1 MDPKAKSKAL
11 KKLPYGFYVL
21 STASDGKSNAFA
33 MTWAMQIA
41 FEPTLVAVA
50 VDNESYSHHL
60 VGEGGVFALNIFSK
74 EQPECVRPFLRG
86 YAADPDKL
94 SKLPHEPGE
103 TGSPIFTDAIAF
115 VECRVVKTVDAGGD
129 HTLFI
134 GEVVNAGVR
143 DEAMSILAKDMKMSY
158 AG

>member
-1 MDPKAKSKAL
+1 MEEKDKIAAL

-21 STASDGKSNAFA
+21 STVANGQSNAFA
-33 MTWAMQIA
+33 MTWAMQVA

-50 VDNESYSHHL
+50 VDQESYSHHL
-60 VGEGGVFALNIFSK
+60 IDEGKVFALNIFSK
-74 EQPECVRPFLRG
+74 EQDAFIKPFLKG
-86 YAADPDKL
+86 HDTDPDKVN
-94 SKLPHEPGE
+94 KLPHEAGE
-103 TGSPIFTDAIAF
+103 TGSPIYADAVGF
-115 VECRVVKTVDAGGD
+115 VECKVVRTLDAGGD

-143 DEAMSILAKDMKMSY
+143 DDGNSILASDMNMSY